1 MDSSLNAIGTCVHIN
16 SKQMALSFVSIFE
29 YLWSQIDLTEKVKA
43 HDKMQEEFINVAAH
57 ELRTPIQPI
66 LGMADYLYKSTGITE
81 DKKELISIISKNAK
95 RLKRLSNDI
104 LDISK
109 IEGKSF
115 AMQKEKFDLTSVI
128 RIHINDFIHRN
139 KIDKEIKI
147 DFHCDSSKEMI
158 FGDRKRI
165 CQVIE
170 NLLDNAFKFTDQGT
184 INIHLKN
191 GEIKNNC
198 VVSVE
203 DNGKG
208 IDQKIISKLF
218 TKFTTKSFQGT
229 GLGLFIS
236 KSIIEA
242 HGGKIWAEN
251 NRDGKGAKFSFSLP
265 LTNDFENQDYL

>member
-1 MDSSLNAIGTCVHIN
+1 
-16 SKQMALSFVSIFE
+16 
-29 YLWSQIDLTEKVKA
+29 
-43 HDKMQEEFINVAAH
+43 MQEEFINVAAH

-66 LGMADYLYKSTGITE
+66 LGMADYLYKSADITQ
-81 DKKELISIISKNAK
+81 DKKELISIISKNER

-115 AMQKEKFDLTSVI
+115 VIQKENFDLICVM
-128 RIHINDFIHRN
+128 RVHLNDFINRN
-139 KIDKEIKI
+139 KIDKEIEI
-147 DFHCDSSKEMI
+147 NFHYDSSEKMI

-184 INIHLKN
+184 INIYLKN
-191 GEIKNNC
+191 EEIKNNC
-198 VVSVE
+198 VISIE

-229 GLGLFIS
+229 GLGLYIS
-236 KSIIEA
+236 KSIVEA
-242 HGGKIWAEN
+242 HGGRIWAEN
-251 NRDGKGAKFSFSLP
+251 NRDGRGAKFSFSLP
-265 LTNDFENQDYL
+265 LANDFSN